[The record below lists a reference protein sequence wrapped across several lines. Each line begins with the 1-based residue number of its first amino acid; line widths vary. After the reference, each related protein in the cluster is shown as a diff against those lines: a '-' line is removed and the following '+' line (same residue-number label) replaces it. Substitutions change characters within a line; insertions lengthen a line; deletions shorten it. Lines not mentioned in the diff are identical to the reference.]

1 MLLNLRK
8 AHVYEKVGKRQELQL
23 VSENHIVRLRSDE
36 GGPLF
41 VQNGQ
46 VYSEGGAIESPI
58 PDWFWREYAKC
69 SPELRKQVGLALPGE
84 SVQKTE
90 DAQAIAPALP
100 TKTKECPECSKEVAS
115 KSFGLHVARHRKADK
130 VSI

>member
-1 MLLNLRK
+1 MPLNLRK

-23 VSENHIVRLRSDE
+23 VAEHHIIRVRCAE

-41 VQNGQ
+41 VQNGEI
-46 VYSEGGAIESPI
+46 YSEGGQIESPV
-58 PDWFWREYAKC
+58 PAWFWTEYAKV
-69 SPELRKQVGLALPGE
+69 SPEMRKQVGLALPGE
-84 SVQKTE
+84 SVQKTDE
-90 DAQAIAPALP
+90 AQAIAPALP
-100 TKTKECPECSKEVAS
+100 TKTKECPECSQDVKV